1 MEIIQSI
8 DALRSWRTAQSANQS
23 VGFVPTMGALHQ
35 GHLAL
40 VQQSIADNDTTVV
53 SIYVNP
59 TQFNQ
64 AADLAAY
71 PVDIEGD
78 IELLR
83 SVNCPAV
90 FLPDHHAMYPDG
102 VHTDSFDLMGL
113 DTRLEG
119 KLRPGHFQ
127 GVATVVN
134 RLFDLVTPTR
144 AYFGWK
150 DFQQVKVIQRLAELR
165 NHTEEIVPMPIIRAQ
180 DGLAL
185 SSRNRRL
192 SPKQRRAAPVI
203 YDILDHIKQS
213 QGVESP
219 RHWRNVA
226 GNMISQTGELDLEDL
241 EFVNANTLEL
251 LPEDLPLRNYNEPIR
266 LLISVF
272 AQDVRLIDNDV
283 VEWP

>member
-1 MEIIQSI
+1 MKILQSI
-8 DALRSWRTAQSANQS
+8 DALQSWRASQDDQQG
-23 VGFVPTMGALHQ
+23 VGFVPTMGALHE

-40 VQQSIADNDTTVV
+40 AQQSISDHATTVV

-78 IELLR
+78 LALLE
-83 SVNCPAV
+83 SIQCPAV
-90 FLPDHHAMYPDG
+90 FLPKHTDIYPGG
-102 VHTDSFDLMGL
+102 VHAQHFDLNGL
-113 DTRLEG
+113 DLQLEG

-134 RLFDLVTPTR
+134 RLFDLVQPTK

-165 NHTEEIVPMPIIRAQ
+165 GGTPEIAPQAIVRAQ

-192 SPKQRRAAPVI
+192 TDAQRRAAPSI
-203 YDILDHIKQS
+203 YGILDHIKRS
-213 QGVESP
+213 NGSESP
-219 RHWRNVA
+219 SHWRNVA
-226 GNMISQTGELDLEDL
+226 GSMMSATGHLDLEDL
-241 EFVNANTLEL
+241 EFVNAETLEL
-251 LPEDLPLRNYNEPIR
+251 LPADAPLKEFRGPIQ

-272 AQDVRLIDNDV
+272 AGDVRLIDNDV
-283 VEWP
+283 AEWP

>member
-1 MEIIQSI
+1 
-8 DALRSWRTAQSANQS
+8 
-23 VGFVPTMGALHQ
+23 MGALHQ